1 MMVARAGCVGVEP
14 EQLLAALRTL
24 GSAEGHTTLAD
35 KLWRS
40 SRQKKSPCVQTGH
53 RPLPPK
59 ATSTNTKAHPG
70 GCRNAEAVFAAVVVR
85 PLLPAAPQAKVP
97 RGVPTARPPTNALQV
112 GPATKHIVRAQ
123 VCEEHLLAA
132 RTQRRRSKG
141 GHGKQTRN
149 LSQAELNGQ
158 RAEFGFSECMLTRD
172 MRHF

>member
-1 MMVARAGCVGVEP
+1 MVARAGCVGVEP

-24 GSAEGHTTLAD
+24 GSAQGHTTLAD

-53 RPLPPK
+53 RPPPK
-59 ATSTNTKAHPG
+59 ATSTNTKGHPG
-70 GCRNAEAVFAAVVVR
+70 GRRNAEAVFAAVVVR

-112 GPATKHIVRAQ
+112 GPATKRIVRTQ

-132 RTQRRRSKG
+132 RAQRRRSKG
-141 GHGKQTRN
+141 GHGNQTRN
-149 LSQAELNGQ
+149 LSQAVLNGQ
-158 RAEFGFSECMLTRD
+158 RAEFGFSECMTACEL
-172 MRHF
+172 RHS